1 MRRVLLK
8 IIHIL
13 DGTPAVYGKRQRGQ
27 SVVELALVTPI
38 LIFMFAGLVEIGW
51 FANNYLNLLDV
62 TRAGARRATT
72 FTDLY
77 SPLQWDNQNTLVPNA
92 LLATQYHTTQ
102 DVNSQNGTDATRG
115 LRRQFDAT
123 TGQCVNSEAMTGQ
136 GFYNNVVCIMLRSM
150 PPLVLRDNEQDDII
164 VSGFGLVRVDPT
176 RNSSAVPSPDIPWLG
191 PNRPLRNTDGTPSDL
206 PQVVVAGR
214 YPTNANECDVGL
226 NVGGL
231 PIIQAREP
239 RDPFDFNE
247 NNKIDRLPLAVGE
260 TLGANEVVNEY
271 AEVRVPHF
279 GYGYDPIGTNVQ
291 DAEKQVGFSWFGN
304 REIPQTGCIGSEWRM
319 RDIENLLNLPG
330 YNLTDAETRR
340 LLPGQ
345 GVVLVEMFWQHQL
358 LLNLPVFT
366 YLLQLGNDP
375 VINVWSAFPLP
386 SVEPYIAFP

>member
-77 SPLQWDNQNTLVPNA
+77 SPLEWDNQNSLVPNSM
-92 LLATQYHTTQ
+92 LTGNYQTTDDLATQNGDNITR
-102 DVNSQNGTDATRG
+102 SQ
-115 LRRQFDAT
+115 RRQFDPS
-123 TGQCVNSEAMTGQ
+123 TGQCIRSEAMTGQ
-136 GFYNNVVCIMLRSM
+136 GFYNNVVCIMLQSM
-150 PPLVLRDNEQDDII
+150 PPLVLRDNEQDDIVI
-164 VSGFGLVRVDPT
+164 SAFGLARVDPGNPNAAT
-176 RNSSAVPSPDIPWLG
+176 GQPWIG
-191 PNRPLRNTDGTPSDL
+191 PNRPLRNSDGTPSAL
-206 PQVVVAGR
+206 PQVLVAGR

-226 NVGGL
+226 NAGGS
-231 PIIQAREP
+231 PIVQPWEP

-247 NNKIDRLPLAVGE
+247 NNQIDLTNPDGAANPPQVLNDYNEIWEPETRYGFDLRASAVA
-260 TLGANEVVNEY
+260 T
-271 AEVRVPHF
+271 
-279 GYGYDPIGTNVQ
+279 
-291 DAEKQVGFSWFGN
+291 AEKQVGFSWFGN
-304 REIPQTGCIGSEWRM
+304 REIPQTGCIGSTWRM
-319 RDIENLLNLPG
+319 IDVERLLNLPS
-330 YNLTDAETRR
+330 YNLNDVGQRR

-345 GVVLVEMFWQHQL
+345 GVVLVEMFWQHRL

-366 YLLQLGNDP
+366 YLLQFGNDP
-375 VINVWSAFPLP
+375 VISVWSAFPLP
-386 SVEPYIAFP
+386 AVEPYIAFPQ

>member
-51 FANNYLNLLDV
+51 FANNYLNLLDI
-62 TRAGARRATT
+62 TRAGARRAAT

-77 SPLQWDNQNTLVPNA
+77 SPLEWDNQNSLVPNSM
-92 LLATQYHTTQ
+92 LEPQYHTTQ
-102 DVNSQNGTDATRG
+102 NPTGQNGTDTTRG
-115 LRRQFDAT
+115 LRRQFNPT
-123 TGQCVNSEAMTGQ
+123 TGQCINTDEMVDE

-150 PPLVLRDNEQDDII
+150 PPLMLRDNDEDDII

-176 RNSSAVPSPDIPWLG
+176 RNRPNIPSPDIPWLG
-191 PNRPLRNTDGTPSDL
+191 PNRPLRNADGSPSDL

-214 YPTNANECDVGL
+214 YPTNANECDVAQNTPG
-226 NVGGL
+226 
-231 PIIQAREP
+231 IFTIQPREP

-247 NNKIDRLPLAVGE
+247 NGRIDVTSLTLAPNNNPLE
-260 TLGANEVVNEY
+260 IVNEY
-271 AEVRVPHF
+271 SEIWVPTKQ
-279 GYGYDPIGTNVQ
+279 YGYDPVATNVQ

-304 REIPQTGCIGSEWRM
+304 REIPGTGCIGSSWRM
-319 RDIENLLNLPG
+319 ADIERLLNLPG
-330 YNLTDAETRR
+330 YGLNDAETRR

-345 GVVLVEMFWQHQL
+345 GVVLVEMFWQHEL

-366 YLLQLGNDP
+366 YLLQFGEEP

-386 SVEPYIAFP
+386 SVEPFIAFP